1 MDTNIKQLIGGGVL
15 ALLLT
20 ACGGGSSGGGAES
33 AGNSPTPST
42 RDLPEEMAAVV
53 DQSNAFTEEL
63 CPETS
68 EGSAGT
74 PIDPELCVQE
84 SEESDGGAPDPTDV
98 VAQFC
103 PTAAAS
109 FDLQGAFDPAAFTEG
124 FDDPAGFLTD
134 GPLSFPVA
142 CLQESATNLDG
153 LQDLIGGSNPITE
166 QLCPVA
172 AMEPSF
178 DPATCFAEV
187 TGGANGG
194 LPGLPGGGEGGEG
207 GGGVPGADQFL
218 TQFCPDSA
226 GAGVGP
232 ETPLNCLNEASRV
245 YITIVDMITNPNP
258 VTEAICPEETMT
270 GRVDPVVCFE
280 EAVGGGAPSLPG
292 LGDLPGLPGLPGGG
306 DGGDGGTPDVPGL
319 DQLTDALSGICP
331 DTLEAEVGPTTP
343 IDCLAEAGG
352 SFGGFEDLIG
362 GLGGS
367 NPLTEALCPTAA
379 TAESFDPAACFTEAT
394 QQLPSAPGG
403 GTPQIPGV
411 GMALEQICPVA
422 AGEEIGPTTPFDC
435 LLELGGGFGD
445 LEGLL
450 GGLAGGDLGG
460 SNPLTEALCPVTSEE
475 GLDPAACFME
485 ALEGLPGGLPL
496 PGGDGGD
503 TPEIPGADQL
513 LGQLCPVAGAGEVG
527 LTTPIECLTE
537 AGQNLGDL
545 QDMLGGLGGS
555 NPLTEAVC
563 PVASGAEQL
572 DPAACLTEALGALPG
587 APGGGDGG
595 GVPEIPGLSDGLAQL
610 CPEAGAGEL
619 GPTTPIAC
627 LTEAGQ
633 NLGGL
638 TDLLGGLG
646 GSNPLTEALC
656 PAASTAEQLDPA
668 ACFTEALGNLPG
680 APGGDGGGVPEIPG
694 LSDGLAQICP
704 VALEGEV
711 GPTTPL
717 DCLMEAGG
725 SLGQLQDLLGGL
737 GGGLGGGEDGGEGGG
752 DPVTSQL
759 CPEAGAGGL
768 SPTLPIECL
777 LEAGQNLPDLLTGLL
792 GGLAP

>member
-1 MDTNIKQLIGGGVL
+1 MDTNIKHLIGGGVL

-20 ACGGGSSGGGAES
+20 ACGGGSSGGGDVS
-33 AGNSPTPST
+33 GNSPTPST

-53 DQSNAFTEEL
+53 DESNAFTEEF

-68 EGSAGT
+68 EGAAGT
-74 PIDPELCVQE
+74 PLDPALCVEE
-84 SEESDGGAPDPTDV
+84 SEESEGGAPEPTDV

-103 PTAAAS
+103 PTAASS
-109 FDLQGAFDPAAFTEG
+109 FDLEGAFDPAAFTEG

-134 GPLSFPVA
+134 GPLSFPIA

-153 LQDLIGGSNPITE
+153 LQELIGGSNPITE

-172 AMEPSF
+172 ATEPSF

-194 LPGLPGGGEGGEG
+194 LPGLPGGGEGGG
-207 GGGVPGADQFL
+207 SVPGADQFL
-218 TQFCPDSA
+218 NQFCPESA

-258 VTEAICPEETMT
+258 LTDAVCPLEAGT

-280 EAVGGGAPSLPG
+280 EAVSGGGMPGLPG
-292 LGDLPGLPGLPGGG
+292 LGDLPGLPGGG

-331 DTLEAEVGPTTP
+331 ETLEAEVGPTTP

-352 SFGGFEDLIG
+352 SFGGFEDLLG

-379 TAESFDPAACFTEAT
+379 TAESFDPAACFTEAAG
-394 QQLPSAPGG
+394 QLPSAPGG
-403 GTPQIPGV
+403 GSPQIPGA

-450 GGLAGGDLGG
+450 GGLADGGLEGG
-460 SNPLTEALCPVTSEE
+460 NPLTDALCPVTSEE

-485 ALEGLPGGLPL
+485 ALEGLPGGVPL
-496 PGGDGGD
+496 PGGDGGN
-503 TPEIPGADQL
+503 PLPGGEQL
-513 LGQLCPVAGAGEVG
+513 LGQLCPEAGAGEIG
-527 LTTPIECLTE
+527 PTTPIECLTE
-537 AGQNLGDL
+537 AGQNLGNI

-563 PVASGAEQL
+563 PTASAAEQL
-572 DPAACLTEALGALPG
+572 DPAACLSEALGGGLPG
-587 APGGGDGG
+587 LPGGGDG
-595 GVPEIPGLSDGLAQL
+595 GVPEIPGVSDGLAQL
-610 CPEAGAGEL
+610 CPAAGAGEL
-619 GPTTPIAC
+619 GPTTPLEC

-646 GSNPLTEALC
+646 GSNPLTDALC
-656 PAASTAEQLDPA
+656 PAASGAAQLDPA

-680 APGGDGGGVPEIPG
+680 APGGDGGTGGIPEIPG

-704 VALEGEV
+704 LALEGEV

-725 SLGQLQDLLGGL
+725 SLSQLQDLLGGL
-737 GGGLGGGEDGGEGGG
+737 GGGLGGGEGGEGTG
-752 DPVTSQL
+752 DPVTGEL

-792 GGLAP
+792 GGFGDLAP

>member
-1 MDTNIKQLIGGGVL
+1 MDTNIKHLIGGGVL

-20 ACGGGSSGGGAES
+20 ACGGGSSGGGDVS
-33 AGNSPTPST
+33 GNSPTPST

-53 DQSNAFTEEL
+53 DESNAFTEEF

-68 EGSAGT
+68 EGAAGT
-74 PIDPELCVQE
+74 PLDPVLCVEE
-84 SEESDGGAPDPTDV
+84 SEESEGGAPDPTDV

-103 PTAAAS
+103 PTAASS
-109 FDLQGAFDPAAFTEG
+109 FDLEGAFDPAAFTEG

-134 GPLSFPVA
+134 GPLSFPIA

-153 LQDLIGGSNPITE
+153 LQELIGGSNPITE

-172 AMEPSF
+172 ATEPSF

-194 LPGLPGGGEGGEG
+194 LPGLPGGGEGGG
-207 GGGVPGADQFL
+207 SVPGADQFL
-218 TQFCPDSA
+218 NQFCPESA

-258 VTEAICPEETMT
+258 LTDAVCPLEAGT

-280 EAVGGGAPSLPG
+280 EAVSGGGMPGLPG
-292 LGDLPGLPGLPGGG
+292 LGDLPGLPGGG

-319 DQLTDALSGICP
+319 DQLTDVLSGICP
-331 DTLEAEVGPTTP
+331 ETLEAEVGPTTP

-352 SFGGFEDLIG
+352 SFGGFEDLLG

-379 TAESFDPAACFTEAT
+379 TAESFDPAACFTEAAG
-394 QQLPSAPGG
+394 QLPSAPGG
-403 GTPQIPGV
+403 GSPQIPGA
-411 GMALEQICPVA
+411 GMALERICPVA

-450 GGLAGGDLGG
+450 GGLADGGLEGG
-460 SNPLTEALCPVTSEE
+460 NPLTDALCPVTSEE

-485 ALEGLPGGLPL
+485 ALEGLPGGDGGTPEL
-496 PGGDGGD
+496 PGG
-503 TPEIPGADQL
+503 EQL
-513 LGQLCPVAGAGEVG
+513 LG
-527 LTTPIECLTE
+527 
-537 AGQNLGDL
+537 
-545 QDMLGGLGGS
+545 
-555 NPLTEAVC
+555 
-563 PVASGAEQL
+563 
-572 DPAACLTEALGALPG
+572 
-587 APGGGDGG
+587 
-595 GVPEIPGLSDGLAQL
+595 QL
-610 CPEAGAGEL
+610 CPEAGAGEI
-619 GPTTPIAC
+619 GPTTPLEC

-646 GSNPLTEALC
+646 GSNPLTDALC
-656 PAASTAEQLDPA
+656 PAASGAEQLDPA

-680 APGGDGGGVPEIPG
+680 APGGDGGTGGIPEIPG

-704 VALEGEV
+704 LALEGEV

-725 SLGQLQDLLGGL
+725 SLSQLQDLLGGL
-737 GGGLGGGEDGGEGGG
+737 GGGEGGEGSA
-752 DPVTSQL
+752 DPVTGQL

-768 SPTLPIECL
+768 SPTLPFECL
-777 LEAGQNLPDLLTGLL
+777 LEAGQNLPELLTGLPDLL

>member
-1 MDTNIKQLIGGGVL
+1 MDTNIKHLIGGGVL

-20 ACGGGSSGGGAES
+20 ACGGGSSGGGDVS
-33 AGNSPTPST
+33 GNSPTPST

-53 DQSNAFTEEL
+53 DESNAFTEEF

-68 EGSAGT
+68 EGAAGT
-74 PIDPELCVQE
+74 PLDPVLCVEE
-84 SEESDGGAPDPTDV
+84 SEESEGGAPDPTDV

-103 PTAAAS
+103 PTAASS
-109 FDLQGAFDPAAFTEG
+109 FDLEGAFDPAAFTEG

-134 GPLSFPVA
+134 GPLSFPIA

-153 LQDLIGGSNPITE
+153 LQELIGGSNPITE

-172 AMEPSF
+172 ATEPSF

-194 LPGLPGGGEGGEG
+194 LPGLPGGGDG
-207 GGGVPGADQFL
+207 GGSVPGADQFL
-218 TQFCPDSA
+218 NQFCPESA

-258 VTEAICPEETMT
+258 LTDAVCPLEAGT

-280 EAVGGGAPSLPG
+280 EAVSGGGMPGLPG
-292 LGDLPGLPGLPGGG
+292 LGDLPGLPGG
-306 DGGDGGTPDVPGL
+306 GGDGGTPDVPGL

-331 DTLEAEVGPTTP
+331 ETLEAEVGPTTP

-352 SFGGFEDLIG
+352 SFGGFEDLLG

-379 TAESFDPAACFTEAT
+379 TAESFDPAACFTEAAG
-394 QQLPSAPGG
+394 QLPSAPGG
-403 GTPQIPGV
+403 GSPQIPGA

-450 GGLAGGDLGG
+450 GGLADGGLEGG
-460 SNPLTEALCPVTSEE
+460 NPLTDALCPVTSEE

-485 ALEGLPGGLPL
+485 ALEGLPGGVPL
-496 PGGDGGD
+496 PGGDGG
-503 TPEIPGADQL
+503 TPELPGGEQL
-513 LGQLCPVAGAGEVG
+513 LGQLCPEAGAGEIG
-527 LTTPIECLTE
+527 PTTPIECLTE
-537 AGQNLGDL
+537 AGQNLGNI

-555 NPLTEAVC
+555 NPLT
-563 PVASGAEQL
+563 
-572 DPAACLTEALGALPG
+572 D
-587 APGGGDGG
+587 
-595 GVPEIPGLSDGLAQL
+595 
-610 CPEAGAGEL
+610 
-619 GPTTPIAC
+619 
-627 LTEAGQ
+627 
-633 NLGGL
+633 
-638 TDLLGGLG
+638 
-646 GSNPLTEALC
+646 ALC
-656 PAASTAEQLDPA
+656 PAASGAEQLDPA

-680 APGGDGGGVPEIPG
+680 APGGDGGTGGIPEIPG

-704 VALEGEV
+704 LALEDEV

-725 SLGQLQDLLGGL
+725 SLSQLQDLLGGL
-737 GGGLGGGEDGGEGGG
+737 GGGEGGEGSA
-752 DPVTSQL
+752 DPVTGQL

-768 SPTLPIECL
+768 SPTLPFECL
-777 LEAGQNLPDLLTGLL
+777 LEAGQNLPELLTGLPDLL

>member
-1 MDTNIKQLIGGGVL
+1 LDTNIKHLIGGGVL

-20 ACGGGSSGGGAES
+20 ACGGGSSGGGDVS
-33 AGNSPTPST
+33 GNSPTPST

-53 DQSNAFTEEL
+53 DESNAFTEEF

-68 EGSAGT
+68 EGAAGT
-74 PIDPELCVQE
+74 PLDPVLCVEE
-84 SEESDGGAPDPTDV
+84 SEESEGGAPDPTDV

-103 PTAAAS
+103 PTAASS
-109 FDLQGAFDPAAFTEG
+109 FDLEGAFDPAAFTEG

-134 GPLSFPVA
+134 GPLSFPIA

-153 LQDLIGGSNPITE
+153 LQELIGGSNPITE

-172 AMEPSF
+172 ATEPSF

-194 LPGLPGGGEGGEG
+194 LPGLPGGGEGGG
-207 GGGVPGADQFL
+207 SVPGADQFL
-218 TQFCPDSA
+218 NQFCPESA

-258 VTEAICPEETMT
+258 
-270 GRVDPVVCFE
+270 
-280 EAVGGGAPSLPG
+280 
-292 LGDLPGLPGLPGGG
+292 
-306 DGGDGGTPDVPGL
+306 
-319 DQLTDALSGICP
+319 
-331 DTLEAEVGPTTP
+331 
-343 IDCLAEAGG
+343 
-352 SFGGFEDLIG
+352 
-362 GLGGS
+362 
-367 NPLTEALCPTAA
+367 LTEALCPTAA
-379 TAESFDPAACFTEAT
+379 TAESFDPAACFTEAAG
-394 QQLPSAPGG
+394 QLPSAPGG
-403 GTPQIPGV
+403 GSPQIPGA

-450 GGLAGGDLGG
+450 GGLADGGLEGG
-460 SNPLTEALCPVTSEE
+460 NPLTDALCPVTSEE

-485 ALEGLPGGLPL
+485 ALEGLPGGVPL
-496 PGGDGGD
+496 PGGDGG
-503 TPEIPGADQL
+503 TPELPGGEQL
-513 LGQLCPVAGAGEVG
+513 LGQLCPEAGAGEIG
-527 LTTPIECLTE
+527 PTTPIECLTE
-537 AGQNLGDL
+537 AGQNLGNI

-563 PVASGAEQL
+563 PTASAAEQL
-572 DPAACLTEALGALPG
+572 DPAACLSEALGGGLPG
-587 APGGGDGG
+587 LPGGGDGG

-610 CPEAGAGEL
+610 CPEAGAGEI
-619 GPTTPIAC
+619 GPTTPLEC

-646 GSNPLTEALC
+646 GSNPLTDALC
-656 PAASTAEQLDPA
+656 PAASGAEQLDPA

-680 APGGDGGGVPEIPG
+680 APGGDGGTGGIPEIPG

-704 VALEGEV
+704 LALEDEV

-725 SLGQLQDLLGGL
+725 SLSQLQDLLGGL
-737 GGGLGGGEDGGEGGG
+737 GGGEGGEGSA
-752 DPVTSQL
+752 DPVTGQL

-768 SPTLPIECL
+768 SPTLPFECL
-777 LEAGQNLPDLLTGLL
+777 LEAGQNLPELLTGLPDLL

>member
-1 MDTNIKQLIGGGVL
+1 LDTNIKHLIGGGVL

-20 ACGGGSSGGGAES
+20 ACGGGSSGGGDVS
-33 AGNSPTPST
+33 GNSPTPST

-53 DQSNAFTEEL
+53 DESNAFTEEF

-68 EGSAGT
+68 EGAAGT
-74 PIDPELCVQE
+74 PLDPVLCVEE
-84 SEESDGGAPDPTDV
+84 SEESEGGAPDPTDV

-103 PTAAAS
+103 PTAASS
-109 FDLQGAFDPAAFTEG
+109 FDLEGAFDPAAFTEG
-124 FDDPAGFLTD
+124 FDDPAAFLTD
-134 GPLSFPVA
+134 GPLSFPIA

-153 LQDLIGGSNPITE
+153 LQELIGGSNPITE

-172 AMEPSF
+172 ATEPSF

-194 LPGLPGGGEGGEG
+194 LPGLPGGGDG
-207 GGGVPGADQFL
+207 GGSVPGADQFL
-218 TQFCPDSA
+218 NQFCPESA

-258 VTEAICPEETMT
+258 LTDAVCPLEAGT

-280 EAVGGGAPSLPG
+280 EAVSGGGMPGLPG
-292 LGDLPGLPGLPGGG
+292 LGDLPGLPGGG

-319 DQLTDALSGICP
+319 DQLTDVLSGICLE
-331 DTLEAEVGPTTP
+331 TLEAEVGPTTP

-352 SFGGFEDLIG
+352 SFGGFEDLLG

-379 TAESFDPAACFTEAT
+379 TAESFDPAACFTEAAG
-394 QQLPSAPGG
+394 QLPSAPGG
-403 GTPQIPGV
+403 GSPQIPGA
-411 GMALEQICPVA
+411 GMALERICPVA

-450 GGLAGGDLGG
+450 GGLADGGLEGG
-460 SNPLTEALCPVTSEE
+460 NPLTDALCPVTSEE

-485 ALEGLPGGLPL
+485 ALEGLPGGDGGTPEL
-496 PGGDGGD
+496 PGG
-503 TPEIPGADQL
+503 EQL
-513 LGQLCPVAGAGEVG
+513 LGQLCPEAGAGEIG
-527 LTTPIECLTE
+527 PTTPIECLTE
-537 AGQNLGDL
+537 AGQNLGNI

-555 NPLTEAVC
+555 NPLT
-563 PVASGAEQL
+563 
-572 DPAACLTEALGALPG
+572 D
-587 APGGGDGG
+587 
-595 GVPEIPGLSDGLAQL
+595 
-610 CPEAGAGEL
+610 
-619 GPTTPIAC
+619 
-627 LTEAGQ
+627 
-633 NLGGL
+633 
-638 TDLLGGLG
+638 
-646 GSNPLTEALC
+646 ALC
-656 PAASTAEQLDPA
+656 PAASGAEQLDPA

-680 APGGDGGGVPEIPG
+680 APGGDGGTGGISEIPG

-704 VALEGEV
+704 LALEDEV

-725 SLGQLQDLLGGL
+725 SLSQLQDLLGGL
-737 GGGLGGGEDGGEGGG
+737 GGGEGGEGSA
-752 DPVTSQL
+752 DPVTGQL

-768 SPTLPIECL
+768 SPTLPFECL
-777 LEAGQNLPDLLTGLL
+777 LEAGQNLPELLTGLPDLL